1 MSFND
6 KLPKEIYKIIDK
18 TVIALEKKCE
28 PCEVVIHRVISDRRM
43 MSEEQLAHHATVALK
58 KLAKYIYHRG
68 IVDAQNLTNAD
79 RERILRDARETV
91 TYFEC
96 RIITPD
102 GPVD

>member
-1 MSFND
+1 MSWND
-6 KLPKEIYKIIDK
+6 PLPKEVHKIIDK
-18 TVIALEKKCE
+18 TVIALEKKCK
-28 PCEVVIHRVISDRRM
+28 PCQLISGKVILDQMVMTD
-43 MSEEQLAHHATVALK
+43 EQLAHNATIALK

-79 RERILRDARETV
+79 RDRILRDARETV

-102 GPVD
+102 GPID